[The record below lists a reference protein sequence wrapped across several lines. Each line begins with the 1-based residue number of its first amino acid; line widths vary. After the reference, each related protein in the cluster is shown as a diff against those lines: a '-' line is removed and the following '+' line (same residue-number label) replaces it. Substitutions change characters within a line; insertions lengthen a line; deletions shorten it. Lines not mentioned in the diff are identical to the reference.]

1 MDSDIGQVPHGIR
14 LEPPGAGSR
23 VKQALWWV
31 VPLLALAALAIGYLL
46 WPQPAVEQPPAAA
59 PPRVEAP
66 PAAQAEPAVRHPIE
80 DARPETKEPVAATPL
95 PSLNESDRAI
105 ADALAGLVGSSA
117 LDQFLAS
124 SGLVR
129 RVVATVDNLPR
140 PKAPVRMW
148 PVKPTPGSFG
158 TAGAGE
164 AVRIDPANYRRYEP
178 FVRFAE
184 SVDTG
189 QAVALY
195 VRFYPLFQQA
205 YKELGYPDRHFNDR
219 AVEVIDHLLAAPEVA
234 GPVALGKPWVMWEY
248 ADPAL
253 EARSAGQKALIRM
266 GPDNAR
272 RLKAKLR
279 EIRRQVTRS
288 APAQ

>member
-1 MDSDIGQVPHGIR
+1 
-14 LEPPGAGSR
+14 
-23 VKQALWWV
+23 
-31 VPLLALAALAIGYLL
+31 
-46 WPQPAVEQPPAAA
+46 
-59 PPRVEAP
+59 
-66 PAAQAEPAVRHPIE
+66 
-80 DARPETKEPVAATPL
+80 
-95 PSLNESDRAI
+95 
-105 ADALAGLVGSSA
+105 
-117 LDQFLAS
+117 
-124 SGLVR
+124 
-129 RVVATVDNLPR
+129 
-140 PKAPVRMW
+140 
-148 PVKPTPGSFG
+148 
-158 TAGAGE
+158 
-164 AVRIDPANYRRYEP
+164 
-178 FVRFAE
+178 
-184 SVDTG
+184 
-189 QAVALY
+189 VALY